1 MSTFQEITTSL
12 RVDGADLGFVAQLE
26 GGVASLLD
34 VPADEKLDA
43 FDMGARFLFSA
54 RGKKTRDRIVAEL
67 VAGGFPETSA
77 RDEVDML
84 PYLLSR
90 RYLETIVSNH
100 AAMPG
105 GTGLLD
111 GQFVPVGGV
120 GGGVG
125 GIGVTVTGLP
135 IGPVLIIGSG
145 NAFVPAIAATVQAL
159 LCSCPVALRGSRLN
173 QAVLELVVDALRSGG
188 GPTLA
193 SLLEHLHLFFVDHR
207 DPEENAR
214 LHELLR
220 SGPFGAGVF
229 WGGREMLDTLLP
241 QFALNPR
248 HPLPIPMEPL
258 TGVAVVTQRWL
269 GRARGASV
277 EAAHDLAEA
286 MVTMG
291 QQMCSSPTEGY
302 FVGTRAEALAFAH
315 DLAGELG
322 RSGEARQRRLSDAQA
337 VRLDRVR
344 ERCEEE
350 GASVLRPRSGD
361 SAWTVVVS
369 AGESVFGALPPGLR
383 LPIHDRHAFLELI
396 AMPSLDAVAD
406 RIAGLPAAPC
416 HGAIKQVQTVLRLCH
431 TVDAQQLVTRLRP
444 RGGVYRVVP
453 PDHVARRHPLE
464 PLDGQHFV
472 SLFTRQTVVL

>member
-1 MSTFQEITTSL
+1 MSTFQEITSSL
-12 RVDGADLGFVAQLE
+12 RAGGVDLGFVARLDA
-26 GGVASLLD
+26 GVAALLD
-34 VPADEKLDA
+34 IPADEKLDA

-90 RYLETIVSNH
+90 RYLETIVSNS

-105 GTGLLD
+105 GMGLLD
-111 GQFVPVGGV
+111 GQFVPVGGTS
-120 GGGVG
+120 
-125 GIGVTVTGLP
+125 GVTVTGLP
-135 IGPVLIIGSG
+135 VGPVLIIGSG
-145 NAFVPAIAATVQAL
+145 NAFVPAIAASVQAL

-193 SLLEHLHLFFVDHR
+193 TLLEHLHLFFVDHR
-207 DPEENAR
+207 DPAENAR

-269 GRARGASV
+269 GRARGAGD

-286 MVTMG
+286 IVTMG

-302 FVGTRAEALAFAH
+302 FVGTGAEALAFAH

-322 RSGEARQRRLSDAQA
+322 RSGEARRRRLSDAQA

-350 GASVLRPRSGD
+350 GATVLRPRSGD

-369 AGESVFGALPPGLR
+369 AGESIFGALPPSLR

-431 TVDAQQLVTRLRP
+431 AADAQRLVTLLRP

-472 SLFTRQTVVL
+472 SLFTRQTVVV

>member
-1 MSTFQEITTSL
+1 MSAFQEITRTL
-12 RVDGADLGFVAQLE
+12 RAGGVDLGFVDRLP
-26 GGVASLLD
+26 GGVAKLLD
-34 VPADEKLDA
+34 IPATEKLDA

-90 RYLETIVSNH
+90 RYLETIVSN
-100 AAMPG
+100 AAALPG
-105 GTGLLD
+105 GVGLLD
-111 GQFVPVGGV
+111 GAFVPVGGPS
-120 GGGVG
+120 GVS
-125 GIGVTVTGLP
+125 VAGLP
-135 IGPVLIIGSG
+135 VGPVLVIGSG
-145 NAFVPAIAATVQAL
+145 NAFVPAITASVQAL

-173 QAVLELVVDALRSGG
+173 QPILELVVDALRSGG
-188 GPTLA
+188 GPVLA
-193 SLLEHLHLFFVDHR
+193 TLLEHLHLFFVDHR
-207 DPEENAR
+207 DPDENAQ

-269 GRARGASV
+269 ARARGAAG

-302 FVGTRAEALAFAH
+302 FVGTRAEALAFAD

-350 GASVLRPRSGD
+350 GATVLRPRDGD

-369 AGESVFGALPPGLR
+369 AGASVFEALPPSLR
-383 LPIHDRHAFLELI
+383 LPIHERHAFLELI
-396 AMPSLDAVAD
+396 AVPALDAVAD
-406 RIAGLPAAPC
+406 RIAALPAAPC

-431 TVDAQQLVTRLRP
+431 PSDAQRLVTLLRP
-444 RGGVYRVVP
+444 RGGVFRVVP
-453 PDHVARRHPLE
+453 PDHVARRHPFE

-472 SLFTRQTVVL
+472 SQFTRQTVVL

>member
-1 MSTFQEITTSL
+1 VSTFQQITATL
-12 RVDGADLGFVAQLE
+12 RADGVDLGFVDRLP
-26 GGVASLLD
+26 GGVTALLD

-90 RYLETIVSNH
+90 RYLETIVSNS

-105 GTGLLD
+105 GMGLLD

-120 GGGVG
+120 GG
-125 GIGVTVTGLP
+125 IGVTVTGLP
-135 IGPVLIIGSG
+135 VGPVLIIGSG
-145 NAFVPAIAATVQAL
+145 NAFVPAIAASVQAL

-173 QAVLELVVDALRSGG
+173 QSILELVIDALRSGG

-193 SLLEHLHLFFVDHR
+193 TLLEHLHLFFVDHR
-207 DPEENAR
+207 DPAENAQ

-258 TGVAVVTQRWL
+258 TGVAVITQRWL
-269 GRARGASV
+269 GRARHARD

-302 FVGTRAEALAFAH
+302 FVGTGAEAAAFAH

-322 RSGEARQRRLSDAQA
+322 RSGEARRRRLTDAQA
-337 VRLDRVR
+337 VLLDRVR

-350 GASVLRPRSGD
+350 GATVLRPRNGD

-369 AGESVFGALPPGLR
+369 DGASIFEALPPSLR
-383 LPIHDRHAFLELI
+383 LPIHDRHAFLELV
-396 AMPSLDAVAD
+396 AMPTLDAVAD
-406 RIAGLPAAPC
+406 RIAHLPAAPC

-431 TVDAQQLVTRLRP
+431 PTDAQRLVTLLRP

>member
-1 MSTFQEITTSL
+1 MSTFQEITSSL
-12 RVDGADLGFVAQLE
+12 RAGDVDLGFVAQLPA
-26 GGVASLLD
+26 GVAALLD

-54 RGKKTRDRIVAEL
+54 RGKKTREKIVAEL
-67 VAGGFPETSA
+67 VAGGFPQSSA

-84 PYLLSR
+84 PLLLSR
-90 RYLETIVSNH
+90 RYLETIVSNS
-100 AAMPG
+100 AALPG
-105 GTGLLD
+105 GLGLLD
-111 GQFVPVGGV
+111 GAFVPVGG
-120 GGGVG
+120 GPSGSA
-125 GIGVTVTGLP
+125 VTVTGLP
-135 IGPVLIIGSG
+135 IGPVLVIGSG
-145 NAFVPAIAATVQAL
+145 NAFVPAIAAAVQAL

-173 QAVLELVVDALRSGG
+173 QSVLELAVSALRSGG

-193 SLLEHLHLFFVDHR
+193 TLLEHLHLFFVDHR
-207 DPEENAR
+207 DPDENAQ

-269 GRARGASV
+269 GRARGAGD

-302 FVGTRAEALAFAH
+302 FVGTRDEALAWAH
-315 DLAGELG
+315 DVAGELG
-322 RSGEARQRRLSDAQA
+322 RCGEARRRRLSDAQA

-350 GASVLRPRSGD
+350 GATVLTPLDGD

-369 AGESVFGALPPGLR
+369 AGRSIFARLPGSLR

-406 RIAGLPAAPC
+406 SIADLPAAPC
-416 HGAIKQVQTVLRLCH
+416 HGAIKQVQTVLRFCH
-431 TVDAQQLVTRLRP
+431 PADAQRLVTLLRP
-444 RGGVYRVVP
+444 RGGVFRVVP
-453 PDHVARRHPLE
+453 PDHVARRHPFE
-464 PLDGQHFV
+464 PFDGQHFV

>member
-1 MSTFQEITTSL
+1 MSTFQEITRTL
-12 RVDGADLGFVAQLE
+12 RAAGADLGFVDRLP
-26 GGVASLLD
+26 GGVTALLD
-34 VPADEKLDA
+34 IPTGEKLDA

-54 RGKKTRDRIVAEL
+54 RGKQTREQIVAAL

-90 RYLETIVSNH
+90 GYLDSIVAN
-100 AAMPG
+100 AAALPG
-105 GTGLLD
+105 GLGLLD
-111 GQFVPVGGV
+111 GAFVPVGGPS
-120 GGGVG
+120 
-125 GIGVTVTGLP
+125 GVTVAGLP
-135 IGPVLIIGSG
+135 IGPVLVIGSG
-145 NAFVPAIAATVQAL
+145 NAFVPAIAAAVQAL

-193 SLLEHLHLFFVDHR
+193 TLLEHLHLFFVDHR
-207 DPEENAR
+207 DPAENAQ

-220 SGPFGAGVF
+220 SAPFGAGVF
-229 WGGREMLDTLLP
+229 WGGREMLDTLLA

-269 GRARGASV
+269 GRARGAAG
-277 EAAHDLAEA
+277 EAARDLAEA

-302 FVGTRAEALAFAH
+302 VVGTGAEALAFAH
-315 DLAGELG
+315 AVAGELG
-322 RSGEARQRRLSDAQA
+322 RSGEARQRRLTDAQA

-350 GASVLRPRSGD
+350 GATVLRPRNGD

-369 AGESVFGALPPGLR
+369 AGASIFEALPPSLR
-383 LPIHDRHAFLELI
+383 LPIHDRHSFLELI
-396 AMPSLDAVAD
+396 ALPSLDAVAE
-406 RIAGLPAAPC
+406 RIAGLPSAPC
-416 HGAIKQVQTVLRLCH
+416 HGAIRQVQTILRLCH
-431 TVDAQQLVTRLRP
+431 LADAQRLVTLLRP
-444 RGGVYRVVP
+444 RGGVYRVVA

-472 SLFTRQTVVL
+472 SLFTRQTVVV